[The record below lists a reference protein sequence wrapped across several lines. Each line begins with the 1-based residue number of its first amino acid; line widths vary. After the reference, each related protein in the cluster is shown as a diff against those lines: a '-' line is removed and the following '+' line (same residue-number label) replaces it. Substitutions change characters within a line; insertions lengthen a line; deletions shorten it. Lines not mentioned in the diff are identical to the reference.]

1 MNFLSLIIGLLLG
14 FVIAWLFFQYQKYK
28 AGFEQDTEKTQQT
41 ERLRLLSENWAK
53 SQTELETKNEQVIDL
68 KSQLAAQEVRLEQFS
83 SKTHTQ
89 EQELVRL
96 QEVLTLQF
104 EKLANQFLEE
114 KSQKLNQQ
122 NKTELGEILEP
133 LRNKLKEFEQKIT
146 ETYQNEARERFSLEK
161 EIRNLVELNHQ
172 LGTEAQN
179 LTQALKGQVKTQGNW
194 GEMILESVLEKSGL
208 VKNREYFAQKSYRD
222 AQGRLFQPDI
232 VVAYPQNRYVV
243 IDSKV
248 SLLAFER
255 YGSAENKTDQDKAL
269 ADHIFSIKQHISQ
282 LSQKNYQNLP
292 FLNSLDFVMMFVPI
306 EPAYLLAVQN
316 EPNLWQMAYEK
327 RILLISPTH
336 LITALKMVAVL
347 WRQELQNKNA
357 LEIAQKS
364 GALYDKIVAVVQDL
378 TQMGKK
384 LEDAQHEYREGMAK
398 LYTGKGNL
406 LRRAEE
412 LRELGAKN
420 TKVFPNSLME
430 RIEE

>member
-1 MNFLSLIIGLLLG
+1 MDFVSLMIGLLLG
-14 FVIAWLFFQYQKYK
+14 FAMAWLFFQYQKYK

-41 ERLRLLSENWAK
+41 ERLRLLSENWDK
-53 SQTELETKNEQVIDL
+53 SRTELDTKNEQVMNL

-83 SKTHTQ
+83 SKTQTQ
-89 EQELVRL
+89 EQELLRL

-122 NKTELGEILEP
+122 NKSELGEILEP

-172 LGTEAQN
+172 LSTEAQN

-194 GEMILESVLEKSGL
+194 GEMVLESILEKSGL

-248 SLLAFER
+248 SLVAFER
-255 YGSAENKTDQDKAL
+255 YSSAETKTDQDKAL

-292 FLNSLDFVMMFVPI
+292 FLNSLDFVMMFIPI

-316 EPNLWQMAYEK
+316 EPNLWHIAYEK

-364 GALYDKIVAVVQDL
+364 GALYDKIVMVVQDL

-384 LEDAQHEYREGMAK
+384 LEDAQNEYREGMAK

-420 TKVFPNSLME
+420 TKMFPSSLTE